1 MNVKACI
8 LIRVL
13 PGKGEAALKTVRKF
27 PEVKKAYL
35 VFGRYDIIAF
45 AEAPNYEA
53 VSDLTAKINF
63 IKELKS
69 TESLIEA

>member
-1 MNVKACI
+1 MKACI

-13 PGKGEAALKTVRKF
+13 PGKGESALKAVRKF
-27 PEVKKAYL
+27 PEVKKAYF
-35 VFGRYDIIAF
+35 VFGRYDIIAL
-45 AEAPNYEA
+45 AEASNYEA
-53 VSDLTAKINF
+53 ISTLTAKINS

>member
-1 MNVKACI
+1 MKACI

-13 PGKGEAALKTVRKF
+13 PGKGEAALKAVRKF
-27 PEVKKAYL
+27 PEVKKAYF

-45 AEAPNYEA
+45 ADASDYEA
-53 VSDLTAKINF
+53 VSVLTAKINS

>member
-1 MNVKACI
+1 MKACI

-13 PGKGEAALKTVRKF
+13 PGKGEAALKAVRKF
-27 PEVKKAYL
+27 PQVKKAYL

-53 VSDLTAKINF
+53 VSALTANVNS